1 MPEALVLDASAA
13 LSLLLGERDGALVRD
28 RVVAGAGGRMLVLD
42 LFCLQRL
49 LGHTLDELGVEQ
61 LIFAL
66 VMDVQCGDGEIDVV
80 GQERNPPR

>member
-1 MPEALVLDASAA
+1 MPPGEAV
-13 LSLLLGERDGALVRD
+13 
-28 RVVAGAGGRMLVLD
+28 LVLD

-66 VMDVQCGDGEIDVV
+66 MMDMQCRDGEIDVV
-80 GQERNPPR
+80 GQERNPPGDGVGEARTSLAASA